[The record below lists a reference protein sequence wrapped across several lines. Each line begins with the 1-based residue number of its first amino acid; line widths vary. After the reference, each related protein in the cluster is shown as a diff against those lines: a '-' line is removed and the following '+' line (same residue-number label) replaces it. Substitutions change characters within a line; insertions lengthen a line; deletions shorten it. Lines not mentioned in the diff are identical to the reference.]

1 MKILDIAVVKYMSS
15 AIAENGY
22 IYVWG
27 SCFDQQIRK
36 PLECEYTTLFDMS
49 NAMSARPPTT
59 VKYLNADERSNIL
72 KDFAN
77 AFDNS
82 VSLCVESS

>member
-1 MKILDIAVVKYMSS
+1 MKILDIAAMKYLSS

-36 PLECEYTTLFDMS
+36 PLECEYTTLFDVS
-49 NAMSARPPTT
+49 NAMSARPPTS
-59 VKYLNADERSNIL
+59 VKYLSADERSNIL
-72 KDFAN
+72 KDFTN
-77 AFDNS
+77 AFNDP
-82 VSLCVESS
+82 VSLRV

>member
-1 MKILDIAVVKYMSS
+1 MKILDITAMKNMSS

-27 SCFDQQIRK
+27 NCFDMQIRK
-36 PLECEYTTLFDMS
+36 PIPCEYTTIFDVS
-49 NAMSARPPTT
+49 NALSARSPT
-59 VKYLNADERSNIL
+59 VNVDRRSNVL
-72 KDFAN
+72 KYFAD

-82 VSLCVESS
+82 VSLRV

>member
-1 MKILDIAVVKYMSS
+1 MKILDITAMKYMSS

-36 PLECEYTTLFDMS
+36 PIACEYTTLFDVS
-49 NAMSARPPTT
+49 NALSARPPTS

-72 KDFAN
+72 KDLAN
-77 AFDNS
+77 AFNNP
-82 VSLCVESS
+82 VSLRV